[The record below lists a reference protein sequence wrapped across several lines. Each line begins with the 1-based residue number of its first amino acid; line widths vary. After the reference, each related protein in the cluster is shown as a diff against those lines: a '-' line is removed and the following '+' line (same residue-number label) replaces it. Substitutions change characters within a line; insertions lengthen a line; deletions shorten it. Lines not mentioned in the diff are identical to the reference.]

1 MPTIADVLAIFSVL
15 DIAAFAVFALA
26 WVGYEAYSTRAT
38 RRGHSLPAR
47 MQVWRERWMEAAV
60 GRDNRIL
67 DVQILQSLTGN
78 SAFLA
83 STAIFVIGGLA
94 AALGTAADVV
104 GVLNDFDYFATTSQ
118 NRFGFKVA
126 LMILI
131 FMHAFFRLAWSMR
144 LHNNAGVVL
153 GSIPQPGHGDEM
165 VAKAR
170 AGVAARLVTLAARHY
185 NGGMHSY
192 YFGLAACAWFLHPLA
207 LIATTAWVVGT
218 LYRREFRSRAHAAL
232 VLVDGG

>member
-1 MPTIADVLAIFSVL
+1 MTDFLQVFSVL
-15 DIAAFAVFALA
+15 DVAAFATFTVA
-26 WVGYEAYSTRAT
+26 WVGYAAYSAWAT
-38 RRGHSLPAR
+38 GRGDNLPAR
-47 MQVWRERWMEAAV
+47 MQVWRERWMESAV
-60 GRDNRIL
+60 GRENRIL

-94 AALGTAADVV
+94 AALGASADVIQ
-104 GVLNDFDYFATTSQ
+104 VLNDFDYFAWTSQ

-153 GSIPQPGHGDEM
+153 GSIPQPGHGNQTL
-165 VAKAR
+165 ALGRAR
-170 AGVAARLVTLAARHY
+170 VAAKLVTLAARHY

-207 LIATTAWVVGT
+207 LIGTTIWIVGT
-218 LYRREFRSRAHAAL
+218 LYRREFLSRAHTAL
-232 VLVDGG
+232 ALVDGG

>member
-1 MPTIADVLAIFSVL
+1 MTDFLKVFSVM
-15 DIAAFAVFALA
+15 DVAAFATFILA
-26 WVGYEAYSTRAT
+26 WIGYSTYSARAT
-38 RRGHSLPAR
+38 RLGQNLPAR
-47 MQVWRERWMEAAV
+47 MQVWRERWMESVV

-78 SAFLA
+78 STFLA

-94 AALGTAADVV
+94 AALGASADVIQ
-104 GVLNDFDYFATTSQ
+104 VLNDFDYFAVTSQ

-144 LHNNAGVVL
+144 LHNNAGIVL
-153 GSIPQPGHGDEM
+153 GSIPQPRHGNE
-165 VAKAR
+165 ALALGRAR
-170 AGVAARLVTLAARHY
+170 VAAKLVTLAARHY

-207 LIATTAWVVGT
+207 LIGTTIWIVGT
-218 LYRREFRSRAHAAL
+218 LYRREFLSRAHAAL
-232 VLVDGG
+232 ALVDGG

>member
-1 MPTIADVLAIFSVL
+1 MELFLATFSAL
-15 DIAAFAVFALA
+15 DLTALAVFLSA
-26 WVGYEAYSTRAT
+26 WIGYEAFGAWST
-38 RRGHSLPAR
+38 RRGRNLPAR
-47 MQVWRERWMEAAV
+47 MQVWRERWMESAA

-94 AALGTAADVV
+94 ATLGASSNVV
-104 GVLNDFDYFATTSQ
+104 AVLNGFDYFAPTSQ
-118 NRFGFKVA
+118 NRFGLKVA
-126 LMILI
+126 LMMLI

-153 GSIPQPGHGDEM
+153 GSIPQPGPDHPSM
-165 VAKAR
+165 VLGRAR
-170 AGVAARLVTLAARHY
+170 VAARLVTLAARHY

-192 YFGLAACAWFLHPLA
+192 YFGLAACGWFLHPLA
-207 LIATTAWVVGT
+207 LVAATAWVVGT
-218 LYRREFRSRAHAAL
+218 LYRREFRSRAHVAL
-232 VLVDGG
+232 EIVEGG

>member
-1 MPTIADVLAIFSVL
+1 MAQFLETFSTL
-15 DIAAFAVFALA
+15 DLVALAVFLSA
-26 WVGYEAYSTRAT
+26 WTGYEAFVAWAT
-38 RRGHSLPAR
+38 RRGRNLPAR
-47 MQVWRERWMEAAV
+47 MQVWRERWMEAATS
-60 GRDNRIL
+60 RDNRIL

-94 AALGTAADVV
+94 AALGAASNVV
-104 GVLNDFDYFATTSQ
+104 GVLNGFDYFAPTSQ
-118 NRFGFKVA
+118 NRFGLKVA

-144 LHNNAGVVL
+144 LHNNAGVVV
-153 GSIPQPGHGDEM
+153 GAIPQPGLGDPAM
-165 VAKAR
+165 ALAR
-170 AGVAARLVTLAARHY
+170 ARVAARLVTLAARHY

-207 LIATTAWVVGT
+207 LVGATAWVVGT
-218 LYRREFRSRAHAAL
+218 LYRREFWSRAHVAL
-232 VLVDGG
+232 EIVEGG

>member
-1 MPTIADVLAIFSVL
+1 MATVLVTFSVL
-15 DIAAFAVFALA
+15 DLAALA
-26 WVGYEAYSTRAT
+26 LFLSAWAGYEAFVAWST
-38 RRGHSLPAR
+38 RRGRNLPAR
-47 MQVWRERWMEAAV
+47 MQVWRERWMEAAI

-94 AALGTAADVV
+94 AALGASAEVAR
-104 GVLNDFDYFATTSQ
+104 VLNGFDYVAPTTQ
-118 NRFGFKVA
+118 NRFGLMVA
-126 LMILI
+126 LMILV

-144 LHNNAGVVL
+144 LHNNAAVVL
-153 GSIPQPGHGDEM
+153 GSIPQPEQGPASM
-165 VAKAR
+165 SLAR
-170 AGVAARLVTLAARHY
+170 ARVAARLVTLAARHY

-207 LIATTAWVVGT
+207 LVAATAWVVGT
-218 LYRREFRSRAHAAL
+218 LYRREFRSRAHVAL
-232 VLVDGG
+232 EIVDGG

>member
-1 MPTIADVLAIFSVL
+1 MPGILTIFSML
-15 DIAAFAVFALA
+15 DLVALGLFLLA
-26 WVGYEAYSTRAT
+26 WVGYEAFVAVETH
-38 RRGHSLPAR
+38 RGRNLPAR
-47 MQVWRERWMEAAV
+47 MQVWRERWMESAV
-60 GRDNRIL
+60 DRDNRIL

-94 AALGTAADVV
+94 AALGASADVV
-104 GVLNDFDYFATTSQ
+104 RVLNGFDYFAATSQ
-118 NRFGFKVA
+118 DRFGLKVA
-126 LMILI
+126 LMMLI

-153 GSIPQPGHGDEM
+153 GAIPQPGTGDPA
-165 VAKAR
+165 VGQAR
-170 AGVAARLVTLAARHY
+170 ARVAARLVTLAARHY

-207 LIATTAWVVGT
+207 LIVTTAWVVAI

-232 VLVDGG
+232 AVVEGG

>member
-1 MPTIADVLAIFSVL
+1 MGDILAIFSAL
-15 DIAAFAVFALA
+15 DVVAFAIFLTA
-26 WVGYEAYSTRAT
+26 WVGYEVFVARSTRL
-38 RRGHSLPAR
+38 GHNLPAR
-47 MQVWRERWMEAAV
+47 MQVWRERWMAAAV

-78 SAFLA
+78 STFLA

-94 AALGTAADVV
+94 AALGASAEVV
-104 GVLNDFDYFATTSQ
+104 RVLNDFDYFAVTSQ
-118 NRFGFKVA
+118 NRFGFKLA
-126 LMILI
+126 LMMLI

-153 GSIPQPGHGDEM
+153 GAIPQPGTVDPG
-165 VAKAR
+165 VARSR
-170 AGVAARLVTLAARHY
+170 ADVAARLVTLAARHY

-207 LIATTAWVVGT
+207 LVATTAWVVGI

-232 VLVDGG
+232 AIVDGG

>member
-1 MPTIADVLAIFSVL
+1 MDGILAIFSAL
-15 DIAAFAVFALA
+15 DLAALA
-26 WVGYEAYSTRAT
+26 IFLTAWAGYEAFVARAT
-38 RRGHSLPAR
+38 RRGRNLPAR
-47 MQVWRERWMEAAV
+47 MQVWRERWMASAV
-60 GRDNRIL
+60 DRDNRIL

-94 AALGTAADVV
+94 AVLGAAADVV
-104 GVLNDFDYFATTSQ
+104 AVLNGFDYFAVTSQ

-153 GSIPQPGHGDEM
+153 GAIPQPGTGDPAM
-165 VAKAR
+165 AR
-170 AGVAARLVTLAARHY
+170 SRAAVAARLVTLAARHY

-192 YFGLAACAWFLHPLA
+192 YFGLAACAWFLHPA
-207 LIATTAWVVGT
+207 GLIAATAWVVAI
-218 LYRREFRSRAHAAL
+218 LYRREFRSRAHVAL
-232 VLVDGG
+232 AIEDFG

>member
-1 MPTIADVLAIFSVL
+1 MIDPLAIFSTL
-15 DIAAFAVFALA
+15 DLVAFAAFMLA
-26 WVGYEAYSTRAT
+26 WSGYEAFGAAAT
-38 RRGHSLPAR
+38 RRGRNLPAR
-47 MQVWRERWMEAAV
+47 MAMWRERWMESAV
-60 GRDNRIL
+60 TRDNRIL

-94 AALGTAADVV
+94 AALGASADVV
-104 GVLNDFDYFATTSQ
+104 EALNGFGYFASTTQ
-118 NRFGFKVA
+118 DRFGFKVA
-126 LMILI
+126 LMMLI

-153 GSIPQPGHGDEM
+153 GAIPQPGTTDHET
-165 VAKAR
+165 ATAR
-170 AGVAARLVTLAARHY
+170 ARVAARLVTLAARHY

-207 LIATTAWVVGT
+207 LIATTAWVLAI
-218 LYRREFRSRAHAAL
+218 LYRREFRSRAHA
-232 VLVDGG
+232 VLAVEGEA

>member
-1 MPTIADVLAIFSVL
+1 MTEFLKIFSAMDAV
-15 DIAAFAVFALA
+15 AFSVFIVA
-26 WVGYEAYSTRAT
+26 WIGYEAYSARAT
-38 RRGHSLPAR
+38 RLGRNLPAR
-47 MQVWRERWMEAAV
+47 MQVWRERWMESAV
-60 GRDNRIL
+60 GRDHRIL

-94 AALGTAADVV
+94 AALGTSADVV
-104 GVLNDFDYFATTSQ
+104 RVLNGFDYFAITSQ
-118 NRFGFKVA
+118 NRFGFKVS

-153 GSIPQPGHGDEM
+153 GSIPQPGLGIEAEAM
-165 VAKAR
+165 AR
-170 AGVAARLVTLAARHY
+170 ARAAAQLVTLAARHY

-207 LIATTAWVVGT
+207 LIGTTIWIVGT
-218 LYRREFRSRAHAAL
+218 LYRREFLSRAHTAL
-232 VLVDGG
+232 AVVEGG

>member
-1 MPTIADVLAIFSVL
+1 MTDLLTTFSRL
-15 DIAAFAVFALA
+15 DIAAFAVFLSA
-26 WVGYEAYSTRAT
+26 WAGYEAFVARSTRLG
-38 RRGHSLPAR
+38 RNLPAR
-47 MQVWRERWMEAAV
+47 MQLWRERWMESAV
-60 GRDNRIL
+60 GRDNRII

-94 AALGTAADVV
+94 AALGASADVV
-104 GVLNDFDYFATTSQ
+104 RVLNGFDYFAPTSQ

-153 GSIPQPGHGDEM
+153 GAIPQPGTVEPG
-165 VAKAR
+165 VALSRAR
-170 AGVAARLVTLAARHY
+170 VAARLVTLAARHY

-207 LIATTAWVVGT
+207 LVATTVWVVGI

-232 VLVDGG
+232 AIEDGG

>member
-1 MPTIADVLAIFSVL
+1 MSDILSIASPQDL
-15 DIAAFAVFALA
+15 AAFGLFMLA
-26 WVGYEAYSTRAT
+26 WVGYEAFGAAAT
-38 RRGHSLPAR
+38 RRGGNLPAR

-94 AALGTAADVV
+94 AALGAAADVV
-104 GVLNDFDYFATTSQ
+104 QVLNGFDYVAATSQ

-153 GSIPQPGHGDEM
+153 GAIPQPGSGEH
-165 VAKAR
+165 
-170 AGVAARLVTLAARHY
+170 GVARSRAAVAAQLVTLAARHY

-207 LIATTAWVVGT
+207 LVATTAWVVGI

-232 VLVDGG
+232 VIEGGR

>member
-1 MPTIADVLAIFSVL
+1 MTELLTIFSPL
-15 DIAAFAVFALA
+15 DLAAFGLFALA
-26 WVGYEAYSTRAT
+26 WAGYEGFGAWATRAGRT
-38 RRGHSLPAR
+38 LPAR
-47 MQVWRERWMEAAV
+47 MRVWRERWMEAAI

-94 AALGTAADVV
+94 AVLGASEQVV
-104 GVLNDFDYFATTSQ
+104 RVLNGFDYVAVTTQ
-118 NRFGFKVA
+118 NRFGIKVA
-126 LMILI
+126 LLILI

-153 GSIPQPGHGDEM
+153 GSIPQPGLAEP
-165 VAKAR
+165 AILSAR
-170 AGVAARLVTLAARHY
+170 ASVAARLVTLAARHY

-207 LIATTAWVVGT
+207 LIGASAWVVGI
-218 LYRREFRSRAHAAL
+218 LYRREFRSRAHDAL
-232 VLVDGG
+232 AVVDGG

>member
-1 MPTIADVLAIFSVL
+1 MADLLTIFSPL
-15 DIAAFAVFALA
+15 DVVASGLFMLA
-26 WVGYEAYSTRAT
+26 WIGYEAFGAAAT
-38 RRGHSLPAR
+38 RRGRNLPAR
-47 MQVWRERWMEAAV
+47 MQVWRERWMESAV

-94 AALGTAADVV
+94 AALGAAADVV
-104 GVLNDFDYFATTSQ
+104 QVLNGFDYVAATSQ

-153 GSIPQPGHGDEM
+153 GAVPQPGDGDPA
-165 VAKAR
+165 VARSRAR
-170 AGVAARLVTLAARHY
+170 VAARLVTLAARHY

-207 LIATTAWVVGT
+207 LMATTAWVLAI
-218 LYRREFRSRAHAAL
+218 LYRREFRSRAHQAL
-232 VLVDGG
+232 AIDDGG

>member
-1 MPTIADVLAIFSVL
+1 MEPMADILTIFSGL
-15 DIAAFAVFALA
+15 DLLALA
-26 WVGYEAYSTRAT
+26 LFLLAWAGYEGFVAVSI
-38 RRGHSLPAR
+38 RRGDNLPAR
-47 MQVWRERWMEAAV
+47 MQVWRERWMRSAV

-94 AALGTAADVV
+94 AALGASADVV
-104 GVLNDFDYFATTSQ
+104 EVLNGFDYFATTSQ

-131 FMHAFFRLAWSMR
+131 FTHAFFRLAWSMR

-153 GSIPQPGHGDEM
+153 GAIPQPGDGDPA
-165 VAKAR
+165 VARSR
-170 AGVAARLVTLAARHY
+170 AAVAARLVSLAARHY

-192 YFGLAACAWFLHPLA
+192 YFGLAACAWFLHPAGLVA
-207 LIATTAWVVGT
+207 ATAWVVAI

-232 VLVDGG
+232 AIVEGE